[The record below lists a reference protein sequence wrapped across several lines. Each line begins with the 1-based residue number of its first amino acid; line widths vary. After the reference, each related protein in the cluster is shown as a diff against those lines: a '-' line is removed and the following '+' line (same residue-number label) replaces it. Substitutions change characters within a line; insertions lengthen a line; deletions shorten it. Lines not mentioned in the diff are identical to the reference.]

1 MVTGGGTGLGK
12 CQPISAIYQN
22 RGTDNI
28 AIAGGFLE
36 NGAKVYITGRRK
48 EVLDQTA
55 EELKKLG
62 GSGTIIT
69 YDHVPR
75 IQT

>member
-1 MVTGGGTGLGK
+1 MQGADSL
-12 CQPISAIYQN
+12 
-22 RGTDNI
+22 

-48 EVLDQTA
+48 EVLEQTA

-62 GSGTIIT
+62 GSGSIIT
-69 YDHVPR
+69 YAPFLS
-75 IQT
+75 INQSG

>member
-1 MVTGGGTGLGK
+1 M
-12 CQPISAIYQN
+12 
-22 RGTDNI
+22 I

-48 EVLDQTA
+48 EVLDSTA

-62 GSGTIIT
+62 GSGSIIT
-69 YDHVPR
+69 YVEILYVR
-75 IQT
+75 GL